1 MIKAKRVVAASATE
15 AEAGVARGVSRGSRA
30 AEAVALSERGCPATF
45 SSVVHST
52 GAVADCSGDY
62 MLLPESVCILAQC
75 WVYSRA
81 GACEQLSVRIL

>member
-15 AEAGVARGVSRGSRA
+15 AEAVV
-30 AEAVALSERGCPATF
+30 LSERGCPATF